1 MVEREER
8 RDVRTA
14 QADAVVRRN
23 IEESRKLLNARQE
36 QHEERSRTEPPR
48 YEEAPDADQEV
59 LPRQVNVPIGGN
71 TGSQIRDGRKRA
83 GQP

>member
-8 RDVRTA
+8 QDVRTA
-14 QADAVVRRN
+14 QADEVVRRN
-23 IEESRKLLNARQE
+23 IEESRKLLDAKQE
-36 QHEERSRTEPPR
+36 QHVERSHAEPPR
-48 YEEAPDADQEV
+48 YADTSDADQDV

-71 TGSQIRDGRKRA
+71 TGSQIRDGRRRA